1 MRTEMKDDDY
11 IPELPELSGYEHVMS
26 YFFSV
31 GPVLSGGNGPA
42 PLTHLEI
49 RAWQENT
56 GNCLNGWEANLLKTL
71 SIEYLAEFDA
81 AKSPGAVAPFTAP
94 LQINERADL
103 AKRVRLQFSAM
114 MSGAKGKA

>member
-1 MRTEMKDDDY
+1 MRTDLKDDDH
-11 IPELPELSGYEHVMS
+11 IPELPELIGCEHVAA

-31 GPVLSGGNGPA
+31 GPVLAGGSGPA
-42 PLTHLEI
+42 PLSHLEI

-81 AKSPGAVAPFTAP
+81 AKSPGALAPFTPAI
-94 LQINERADL
+94 QTGDRAEL
-103 AKRVRLQFSAM
+103 AKRIKSQFSAM
-114 MSGAKGKA
+114 MSGAKGAA